1 MVLHAGQHESRGAI
15 GADRVPIGPV
25 PVEKQDG
32 LQDPVAARGEHRRE
46 SIDVRGVHIGAGL
59 EERGNGPVAIQRRV
73 HEGGAAVVIRRVYIG
88 SRRDQRLRARGLIAR
103 VRGLAEIQCGRP
115 PVVPRVYVRPM
126 LEQQPHARES
136 PRAARRTRRR
146 RPWRRRDGAGLSTAR
161 IPPDLVDQARIR
173 VRAFA
178 PPVHGPHWAEEASAS
193 RVGGLDVGSRSQR

>member
-1 MVLHAGQHESRGAI
+1 MFAPWGLVHSRMDEAGKYAVVDLLLALDHLLLLALDLHLALDLLLALDHLLLLALDLHL
-15 GADRVPIGPV
+15 ALD
-25 PVEKQDG
+25 
-32 LQDPVAARGEHRRE
+32 
-46 SIDVRGVHIGAGL
+46 
-59 EERGNGPVAIQRRV
+59 
-73 HEGGAAVVIRRVYIG
+73 GGAAVVIRRVYIG